1 MGKKILAITAEPISG
16 EALQSA
22 VGSGDAEVLVVA
34 PALNTKTRFWLSD
47 PDPAIE
53 RAEEVA
59 AETEER
65 LEEDGVDAVGQ
76 TGESDPLL
84 AIQDALATFPAD
96 EILLVTHPAGERNWL
111 EEGVVSEAE
120 ERFGDRAVRHL
131 VVD

>member
-22 VGSGDAEVLVVA
+22 VGSDDAEVLVVA

-53 RAEEVA
+53 RAEQVA

-65 LEEDGVDAVGQ
+65 LGEDGVDAAGQ

-84 AIQDALATFPAD
+84 AIQDALATFSAD
-96 EILLVTHPAGERNWL
+96 EILLVTHPDGERNWL
-111 EEGVVSEAE
+111 EDGVVSEAE

-131 VVD
+131 VVE